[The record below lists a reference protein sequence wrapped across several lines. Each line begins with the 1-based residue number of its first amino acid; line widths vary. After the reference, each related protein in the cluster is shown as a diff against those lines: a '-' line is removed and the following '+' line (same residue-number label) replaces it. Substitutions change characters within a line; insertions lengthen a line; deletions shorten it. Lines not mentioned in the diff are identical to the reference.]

1 MSEVPLHI
9 PSPWCEICED
19 RVLEGPA
26 SGGKGSKGRNWLD
39 CIRGKSARRRRSGDW
54 DGEKE
59 EWQGWERCLQG
70 YLAHKKPPS
79 PRTLR

>member
-9 PSPWCEICED
+9 PSPGCEICED

-39 CIRGKSARRRRSGDW
+39 CIRGKRRKGAYPVGGSC
-54 DGEKE
+54 
-59 EWQGWERCLQG
+59 Q
-70 YLAHKKPPS
+70 
-79 PRTLR
+79 